1 MAIYSPSRA
10 WRRQALALRLIGVV
24 AEHVPQ
30 AYQRAGHDMP
40 GPVAECMAAIDRQVA
55 YLWGRAGTEEQ
66 VLGPIIRRYGLGIS
80 EVTEGNSARRRFVA
94 QAEAMKAALA
104 KNWGGD
110 TVSAPAL
117 VNSALLVAEEMTRQ
131 APDDGR
137 REAWAN
143 ITWCLNDLLTRHGWD
158 GEEHIP
164 LGATAGEDFR
174 AALWG

>member
-1 MAIYSPSRA
+1 MGAKRQPSRS
-10 WRRQALALRLIGVV
+10 WRRQALALRLVGVV
-24 AEHVPQ
+24 VEHVPL

-40 GPVAECMAAIDRQVA
+40 APVAEAIDAIGRQVA
-55 YLWGRAGTEEQ
+55 YLWGRIGTEDE
-66 VLGPIIRRYGLGIS
+66 VLGPSRPRHTIWHHL
-80 EVTEGNSARRRFVA
+80 EGNSARRQFVA

-104 KNWGGD
+104 KNWAGD

-117 VNSALLVAEEMTRQ
+117 VNSALLVAEELTRQ